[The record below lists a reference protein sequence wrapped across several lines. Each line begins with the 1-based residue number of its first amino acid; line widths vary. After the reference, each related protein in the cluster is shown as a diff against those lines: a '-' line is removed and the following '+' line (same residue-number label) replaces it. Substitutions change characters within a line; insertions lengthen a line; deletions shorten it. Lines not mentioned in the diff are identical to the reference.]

1 MSAAQKPCPE
11 CHNLAPVEAQFCMK
25 CGERFPVS
33 AFPPAPVERTCP
45 QCRRELG
52 AFESVCL
59 HCQQSEMPPFE
70 LERPAPP
77 PPPPPPFQ
85 PQSYQ
90 PQYRPPT
97 YAPAPPPL
105 TQFPHVQC
113 FNCKQWVP
121 QTAGQCQTC
130 GAMMPAPQ
138 FSAAPYQNHYYP
150 LTPYRPRKDKT
161 AAGLFGILLGAF
173 GGQHF
178 YLGNYGAGILSLL
191 FSWTYIP
198 ALIGLIQGI
207 IFLCMDEDEFHRR
220 HG

>member
-1 MSAAQKPCPE
+1 MTAAQKPCPE
-11 CHNLAPVEAQFCMK
+11 CRNPAPIEAQFCMK

-33 AFPPAPVERTCP
+33 AFPPASEERTCP
-45 QCRRELG
+45 DCRRVLG
-52 AFESVCL
+52 AFEATCL
-59 HCQQSEMPPFE
+59 HCQRKYEAPPFE
-70 LERPAPP
+70 MEPPAAPL
-77 PPPPPPFQ
+77 PPFQ
-85 PQSYQ
+85 G
-90 PQYRPPT
+90 QYRPPT
-97 YAPAPPPL
+97 YAPAPPLP
-105 TQFPHVQC
+105 TQMPHVQC
-113 FNCKQWVP
+113 FNCRQWVP
-121 QTAGQCQTC
+121 QTAGQCLTC

-161 AAGLFGILLGAF
+161 AAGLFGILLGSF

-178 YLGNYGAGILSLL
+178 YLRNYGAGILSIL

-207 IFLCMDEDEFHRR
+207 IFLCMDDEEFHRR

>member
-1 MSAAQKPCPE
+1 
-11 CHNLAPVEAQFCMK
+11 MK
-25 CGERFPVS
+25 CGERFPIS
-33 AFPPAPVERTCP
+33 AFPPAPAERTCP
-45 QCRRELG
+45 ACGRVLG

-59 HCQQSEMPPFE
+59 HCQRQRESQPFE
-70 LERPAPP
+70 TEAPAAPL
-77 PPPPPPFQ
+77 PPPF
-85 PQSYQ
+85 Q

-97 YAPAPPPL
+97 YAPAPPPP

-113 FNCKQWVP
+113 FNCRQWVP
-121 QTAGQCQTC
+121 QSAGQCQTC

-138 FSAAPYQNHYYP
+138 FSAAPVPYQNQYYP

-161 AAGLFGILLGAF
+161 AAGLFGILLGFF

-178 YLGNYGAGILSLL
+178 YLGNYGAGILSIL

-207 IFLCMDEDEFHRR
+207 IFLCMDDEEFHRR